1 MKLDALVANHKGTRL
16 GFRLINNQLID
27 SKMFELVS
35 FSFSFQF
42 FHLKRIKNLLF
53 ST

>member
-16 GFRLINNQLID
+16 SFRLINNQLID

-35 FSFSFQF
+35 FLVSSFSFF
-42 FHLKRIKNLLF
+42 I
-53 ST
+53 